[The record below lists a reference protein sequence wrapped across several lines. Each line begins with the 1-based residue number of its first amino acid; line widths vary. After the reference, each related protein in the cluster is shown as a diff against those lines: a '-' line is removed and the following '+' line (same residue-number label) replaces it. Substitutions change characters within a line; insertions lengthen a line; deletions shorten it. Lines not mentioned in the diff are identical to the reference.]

1 MEDYMWSKRK
11 SETADAIQTQ
21 RDDESQR
28 ASGVSLT
35 EPVQKLGGYPKRV
48 RSFLHDVRVEMKQVN
63 WPSRQDVISTTIV
76 VALTVA
82 FFGVYFFFTDSIF
95 GKAMSW
101 LIAYAKKL

>member
-1 MEDYMWSKRK
+1 VVGTMAQAAKLNKE
-11 SETADAIQTQ
+11 
-21 RDDESQR
+21 ESDR
-28 ASGVSLT
+28 VDGFALL
-35 EPVQKLGGYPKRV
+35 EPVGKLASYPKRL

-95 GKAMSW
+95 GKAISW